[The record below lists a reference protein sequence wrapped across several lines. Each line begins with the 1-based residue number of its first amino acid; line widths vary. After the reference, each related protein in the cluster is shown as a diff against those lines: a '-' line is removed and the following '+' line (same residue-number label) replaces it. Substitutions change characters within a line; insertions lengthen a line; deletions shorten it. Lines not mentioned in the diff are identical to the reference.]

1 MIRFFHAFLLSP
13 LISIFS
19 KKRVRIVALK
29 PNKDLVYINE
39 LFKAGKITSVI
50 DGPYKL
56 SEVPEALRYFGEGN
70 HKGKIIIT
78 MEHNNKT

>member
-1 MIRFFHAFLLSP
+1 MIRFLQTLLLSP
-13 LISIFS
+13 LISILS

-29 PNKDLVYINE
+29 PNKDLVYIKE

-56 SEVPEALRYFGEGN
+56 SEVPEALRYFGKGN
-70 HKGKIIIT
+70 HKGKVIIT
-78 MEHNNKT
+78 MDKRPD